1 MTDNGSAY
9 RSKLFRETVGKAGVR
24 QLRTKPYCPRTN
36 GKAERFIQTSL
47 REWAYASPF
56 SSSNER
62 AKTVQPWLD
71 EYNRKRPHSAIGHT
85 TPWQRLNNL
94 LGNDT

>member
-36 GKAERFIQTSL
+36 VKAERFIQTSL
-47 REWAYASPF
+47 REWAYAIL
-56 SSSNER
+56 E
-62 AKTVQPWLD
+62 
-71 EYNRKRPHSAIGHT
+71 
-85 TPWQRLNNL
+85 
-94 LGNDT
+94 

>member
-36 GKAERFIQTSL
+36 VKAERFIQTSR

-71 EYNRKRPHSAIGHT
+71 EYNRKRPHSAIGHI